1 MNRPRPNRHDAAAVV
16 QTHSRGGRRVVAP
29 PPFFRSVFG
38 APVVIRN
45 LSELSYLWICA
56 ATGWQHARSI
66 TLAQGAARRMRH
78 PSQKQRPGLWVVRAP
93 PKCGY
98 DITVQ
103 FLGREWWVLCLV
115 GADLVIDR
123 DWVPRELA
131 LRLLEANSR
140 CAYGSFRLM
149 NVDRGL
155 ALVHAQLF
163 DSRLFSAA
171 KLADIGQTMLDQYQQ
186 TLVQLYACDLIL
198 PGPLSSERKFDPSF
212 R

>member
-1 MNRPRPNRHDAAAVV
+1 MGTA
-16 QTHSRGGRRVVAP
+16 
-29 PPFFRSVFG
+29 
-38 APVVIRN
+38 
-45 LSELSYLWICA
+45 SEMTYLWFCA
-56 ATGWQHARSI
+56 MTGWQQARS
-66 TLAQGAARRMRH
+66 TALAQGAARRMRY

-98 DITVQ
+98 DISVQ

-115 GADLVIDR
+115 GADVVIDR

-140 CAYGSFRLM
+140 YAYGSFRLM

-171 KLADIGQTMLDQYQQ
+171 KLADIGQTLLDQYQQ
-186 TLVQLYACDLIL
+186 MLVQLYACDQIL
-198 PGPLSSERKFDPSF
+198 PGPLSAARAVDSSVQ
-212 R
+212 